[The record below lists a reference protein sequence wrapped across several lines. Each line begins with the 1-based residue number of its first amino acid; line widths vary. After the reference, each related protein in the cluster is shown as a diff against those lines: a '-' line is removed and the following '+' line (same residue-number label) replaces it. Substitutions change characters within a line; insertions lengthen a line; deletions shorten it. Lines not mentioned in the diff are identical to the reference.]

1 MTQNHSVPDPLP
13 RRYHNPMPST
23 AADVPAITSILCEQ
37 CGYTL
42 DGLPP
47 ESRCPEC
54 GKPVIES
61 LSGDGRSPAEWEAA
75 RRNPQN
81 FLRTTWRVIVSPSA
95 FFRATT
101 TRGPIRPAEIFARM
115 QWCIAS
121 ILFATAGWIHWF
133 GVMFNDT
140 FGGMLPF
147 FAWLALFVLTF
158 AALFGT
164 TRLAANLSAWEGRY
178 RGMRLPKP
186 VVLRGLYYHAAHYLP
201 VSLMALA
208 STGGYAFLYHRYPFA
223 YASFITYYLY
233 SLSGEVI
240 LAAVYL
246 FWTYWAAMR
255 NMMYANR

>member
-1 MTQNHSVPDPLP
+1 
-13 RRYHNPMPST
+13 MPST

-61 LSGDGRSPAEWEAA
+61 LSGDGRSPAEWEGA
-75 RRNPQN
+75 RRNLPN
-81 FLRTTWRVIVSPSA
+81 FLRTTWQVIVKPST

-101 TRGPIRPAEIFARM
+101 TRGPIRPSKIFARI

-121 ILFATAGWIHWF
+121 ILLATAGYIHWF
-133 GVMFNDT
+133 GVMSNDPLT
-140 FGGMLPF
+140 GLLPQL
-147 FAWLALFVLTF
+147 AWLGLYVLTF
-158 AALFGT
+158 ASLFGIT
-164 TRLAANLSAWEGRY
+164 LLAASLSAWEGRY
-178 RGMRLPKP
+178 RGMRLPRP

-201 VSLMALA
+201 VSLIALV
-208 STGGYAFLYHRYPFA
+208 STGGYACLYHRYPFA

-233 SLSGEVI
+233 ALSAEVI